1 MSTTANRYPSSHR
14 SEPIREAVAL
24 RCKTLVCCS
33 PPQREIAGIWFDS
46 GHLGDVIVRQ
56 IGTIVMSNGRATIQ
70 IPIDRRL
77 L

>member
-24 RCKTLVCCS
+24 RCKTIVCCS
-33 PPQREIAGIWFDS
+33 PPQREIAGIWFYS

-56 IGTIVMSNGRATIQ
+56 IGLIVRSIGRVPTQ
-70 IPIDRRL
+70 ISIVRRL
-77 L
+77 F